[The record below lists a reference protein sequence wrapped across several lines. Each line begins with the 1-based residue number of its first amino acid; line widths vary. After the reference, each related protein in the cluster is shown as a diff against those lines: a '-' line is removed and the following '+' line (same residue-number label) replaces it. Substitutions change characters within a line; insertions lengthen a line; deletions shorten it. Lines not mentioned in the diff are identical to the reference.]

1 LEVRTR
7 TEMLEVKNLMV
18 FFENSWLSMI
28 SVWSSRNRWV
38 LGSNSAGKTTLM
50 NMISGL
56 MIDIKRKEDRR
67 GGERITILGEVRFE
81 GEDITNTEPD
91 KRVKKGIVLSRERH
105 PIFPD
110 SSVEENLRIAAYLRR
125 DSEIKKTFDF
135 VYSVFFHLKDIKKRK
150 AGFCSGGE
158 QQMLSIGMALM
169 TKPRLLLMDE
179 PLLGLSPVLQRDLR
193 RAIKQ
198 IRGEGVTILVTE
210 QFARP
215 LLPIIDRGYVIE
227 NGIPVLFGTGKELM
241 DNPEVKAAYFGL
253 GPQPFP
259 SQWEMEIEG
268 FLECRKSINDKPVG
282 SIYEQFEKVCGII

>member
-1 LEVRTR
+1 MRA
-7 TEMLEVKNLMV
+7 EMLEAKNLMV
-18 FFENSWLSMI
+18 FFENSLAINDLSLE
-28 SVWSSRNRWV
+28 VRNEEIVGV

-50 NMISGL
+50 NTISGL

-67 GGERITILGEVRFE
+67 GGERITLMGEVRFE
-81 GEDITNTEPD
+81 GEDITNIEPD
-91 KRVKKGIVLSRERH
+91 ERVKKGIVLSRERH

-110 SSVEENLRIAAYLRR
+110 SSVEENLRIATYLRR
-125 DSEIKKTFDF
+125 DSGIKKTLDF
-135 VYSVFFHLKDIKKRK
+135 VYEIFFHLKEIKKRK

-158 QQMLSIGMALM
+158 QQMLAIGMALM

-198 IRGEGVTILVTE
+198 IQGEGVTILVTE

-227 NGIPVLFGTGKELM
+227 NGIPVLSGTGKELM
-241 DNPEVKAAYFGL
+241 DNPEVKAAYFG
-253 GPQPFP
+253 
-259 SQWEMEIEG
+259 I
-268 FLECRKSINDKPVG
+268 
-282 SIYEQFEKVCGII
+282 